1 MYDQKTVG
9 RTKTPMKSLILAHD
23 LGTTGN
29 KATLYDAEGKLVGF
43 AFSGYATHYAHP
55 GWAEQNPNDWWRAV
69 CDSTR
74 QLLAQAK
81 VDKSDIACVSFS
93 GQMMGCVL
101 LGKDALPLRNAI
113 IWADQRATVQAERV
127 GSRIAAEEVYRIT
140 GHRLS
145 AAYSLAKA
153 LWLRDHHPHF
163 AQTHKIVHAKD
174 ALIARLTGRFVSD
187 HSDASGTNL
196 YDLRRRSWSEPIL
209 EASGLEA
216 ELWPEILESTDVAG
230 GILPGVAEEVGLK
243 AGTPV
248 VVGGGDGMCAAVGAG
263 VVREGRAYNYVGSS
277 SWIALATREPV
288 LDPTGRTFCWAHM
301 VKGLYSPCGTMQMA
315 GGSYQWARDQLAGI
329 EVGLAREQNISV
341 YELMNATAAGSPVG
355 AKGLLFLPYLLGERS
370 PRWNPN
376 ARGALVGL
384 TVRHNRADLIRAVL
398 EGITLNLGMIL
409 QAFTVQGVA
418 IEAMRVIGGGAKGRF
433 WNQMM
438 ADVYGLPVHRLAV
451 LEEATSMGAALAG
464 GIGVGLY
471 RDWNMAEQMNRVVD
485 VLEPSPEAK
494 AHYAKVQ
501 PVWDAAYQA
510 LEPVFEQ
517 LAELEP

>member
-1 MYDQKTVG
+1 
-9 RTKTPMKSLILAHD
+9 
-23 LGTTGN
+23 
-29 KATLYDAEGKLVGF
+29 
-43 AFSGYATHYAHP
+43 
-55 GWAEQNPNDWWRAV
+55 
-69 CDSTR
+69 
-74 QLLAQAK
+74 
-81 VDKSDIACVSFS
+81 
-93 GQMMGCVL
+93 
-101 LGKDALPLRNAI
+101 
-113 IWADQRATVQAERV
+113 
-127 GSRIAAEEVYRIT
+127 
-140 GHRLS
+140 
-145 AAYSLAKA
+145 
-153 LWLRDHHPHF
+153 
-163 AQTHKIVHAKD
+163 
-174 ALIARLTGRFVSD
+174 
-187 HSDASGTNL
+187 
-196 YDLRRRSWSEPIL
+196 
-209 EASGLEA
+209 
-216 ELWPEILESTDVAG
+216 
-230 GILPGVAEEVGLK
+230 
-243 AGTPV
+243 
-248 VVGGGDGMCAAVGAG
+248 
-263 VVREGRAYNYVGSS
+263 
-277 SWIALATREPV
+277 
-288 LDPTGRTFCWAHM
+288 
-301 VKGLYSPCGTMQMA
+301 
-315 GGSYQWARDQLAGI
+315 
-329 EVGLAREQNISV
+329 
-341 YELMNATAAGSPVG
+341 MNATAAGSPVG

-409 QAFTVQGVA
+409 QAFTAQGVA